1 MSLRYGDSASSKHT
15 WQPQGPLAYGVD
27 DWTAREAKVLRT
39 RNQVVTLH
47 RICNQDVEEAA
58 DRRKE
63 ENAVEN
69 CDLEGREDVSVT

>member
-1 MSLRYGDSASSKHT
+1 MTKSEPTTGDSASSKHT
-15 WQPQGPLAYGVD
+15 RQPQGPLAYGVD
-27 DWTAREAKVLRT
+27 DRTTRKVKVLRT

-58 DRRKE
+58 DRGKE

-69 CDLEGREDVSVT
+69 CDLAG